1 MSSLKIG
8 HFEVDRLK
16 LSESG
21 PPKFWLSPK
30 QLNKMWAVFNM
41 AICHDSFHT
50 IFTVIIENLYP

>member
-30 QLNKMWAVFNM
+30 QLITMWAVFNM
-41 AICHDSFHT
+41 AIWK
-50 IFTVIIENLYP
+50 